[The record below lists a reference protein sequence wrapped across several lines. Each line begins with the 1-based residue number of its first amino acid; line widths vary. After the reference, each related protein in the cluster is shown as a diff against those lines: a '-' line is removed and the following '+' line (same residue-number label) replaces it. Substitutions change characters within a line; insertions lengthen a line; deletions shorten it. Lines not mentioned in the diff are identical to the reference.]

1 MTLDEL
7 IQALTEM
14 RSVYGSQMPVCFFDG
29 VDDKSIDNVEYNADT
44 VPAIVMESND

>member
-14 RSVYGSQMPVCFFDG
+14 RSVYGGQMPVVFFDG
-29 VDDKSIDNVEYNADT
+29 TNDNDIRSVEHNADT
-44 VPAIVMESND
+44 VPAIVMTD